1 MLTKRWERLK
11 TKPAEIDR
19 LKLLARLELTADQAQ
34 RALKMDAASVSG
46 NPYLLFEDDRT
57 IQSPTAWL
65 TGDFIPAR
73 RCLRR
78 TPCRRQNPLTITS
91 GGCRLGPRRS
101 GGSAATV
108 RARRLG

>member
-11 TKPAEIDR
+11 TKPSEIDR

-57 IQSPTAWL
+57 KYDPISYGVVDRGLYPGAEVSSAHPLPTAES
-65 TGDFIPAR
+65 R
-73 RCLRR
+73 YHHVRR
-78 TPCRRQNPLTITS
+78 TS
-91 GGCRLGPRRS
+91 GL
-101 GGSAATV
+101 
-108 RARRLG
+108 